1 MRKFLS
7 ILSLLSVLMGGAIL
21 SSCKKEKEI
30 VHVGQ
35 VALDQT
41 SLEMVEGTT
50 AKLVA
55 TVLPA
60 EAEDKTLEWSSTD
73 AEVATVDADGL
84 VSALKPGTAVIKATA
99 KDGGIA
105 ASCEV
110 SVTKRIIAVTGITL
124 DKTTLPIKV
133 GGNYT
138 LAATIAPPDAT
149 DKSVTWASDDTDVAM
164 VDSKGKVVGVSVGT
178 AHITATSV
186 SYPDIKAECEVN
198 VSSDVVAVT
207 GVTLD
212 KTEATLVVGETLQ
225 LAATIAPENATDQRV
240 RWSVSPESI
249 ASVSESGLVTAITAG
264 NATVT
269 ATTMDGGFSAT
280 CALTVNHNEVLSI
293 AFSQA
298 STSPIRLE
306 YGSKQVLTVVFNPE
320 NASNTALDWSFSPA
334 GAARIDEGES
344 SGNSYAV
351 YFDQSR
357 TGKITVTATSQQ
369 TPSVKT
375 SQTFTIWCNPTA
387 MTAYPASFIIST
399 GGTANLS
406 AIFEPTYATETGL
419 TYASNDESI
428 VTVDNSGKMTGVAAG
443 ETTVTMTSKAVSSLT
458 QTCNVKVIAVNKVSI
473 NDGEAQSYQTGSLG
487 TLLQDKTVTSLVWEA
502 GVLDADDVASLNSQ
516 CRSTATSIDMRNVL
530 FSPGDKTYQVYGSSS
545 TYKIESATELPSGIF
560 LNFNQLTSLQLP
572 AVKSIRE
579 YAINRTG
586 LTSLTLPEG
595 LVNVRDYG
603 IAMNSS
609 LKTMNFPSTLTDAS
623 QSAFR
628 ENSVLEGTLDLSHF
642 KYIRSQLLEGCKKVT
657 KIILGAALESIDGTA
672 FATMESLQ
680 TFEFTGENTYY
691 KTTGSWITS
700 KDGTIVYFVPM
711 AGANGSGYVVVPE
724 GVKEIRKAVF
734 NYYHLTNIL
743 LPEGFESF
751 PQMYALGHYTGQEIT
766 LPSTLKSMH
775 YLTFGYSTTLKKV
788 TVLAETPPTILDS
801 TDHAFHECKALE
813 EIFVPAGSVDAY
825 KAADGWKAHAD
836 IIKAIPTE

>member
-1 MRKFLS
+1 MNTRRFLS
-7 ILSLLSVLMGGAIL
+7 IVALLSVLAGVAVL

-35 VALDQT
+35 VTLDQT
-41 SLEMVEGTT
+41 TLKIVQGTT
-50 AKLVA
+50 AQLVA

-60 EAEDKTLEWSSTD
+60 EAVDKTLEWSSSD
-73 AEVATVDADGL
+73 AEIATVDADGL
-84 VSALKPGTAVIKATA
+84 VSAIKLGTTVIKATA

-105 ASCEV
+105 GSC
-110 SVTKRIIAVTGITL
+110 T
-124 DKTTLPIKV
+124 
-133 GGNYT
+133 
-138 LAATIAPPDAT
+138 
-149 DKSVTWASDDTDVAM
+149 
-164 VDSKGKVVGVSVGT
+164 
-178 AHITATSV
+178 
-186 SYPDIKAECEVN
+186 
-198 VSSDVVAVT
+198 
-207 GVTLD
+207 
-212 KTEATLVVGETLQ
+212 
-225 LAATIAPENATDQRV
+225 
-240 RWSVSPESI
+240 
-249 ASVSESGLVTAITAG
+249 
-264 NATVT
+264 
-269 ATTMDGGFSAT
+269 
-280 CALTVNHNEVLSI
+280 
-293 AFSQA
+293 
-298 STSPIRLE
+298 
-306 YGSKQVLTVVFNPE
+306 
-320 NASNTALDWSFSPA
+320 
-334 GAARIDEGES
+334 
-344 SGNSYAV
+344 
-351 YFDQSR
+351 
-357 TGKITVTATSQQ
+357 
-369 TPSVKT
+369 
-375 SQTFTIWCNPTA
+375 
-387 MTAYPASFIIST
+387 
-399 GGTANLS
+399 
-406 AIFEPTYATETGL
+406 
-419 TYASNDESI
+419 
-428 VTVDNSGKMTGVAAG
+428 
-443 ETTVTMTSKAVSSLT
+443 
-458 QTCNVKVIAVNKVSI
+458 VKVIPTNCVSI
-473 NDGEAQSYQTGSLG
+473 NGEEDQGYQVGALG
-487 TLLQDKTVTSLVWEA
+487 TLLQGKTVTSLVWEA
-502 GVLDADDVASLNSQ
+502 GSLDADDVAALNSH
-516 CRSTATSIDMRNVL
+516 CRSTATSIDFRNAH

-572 AVKSIRE
+572 AVKSIGK
-579 YAINRTG
+579 YAINHTG

-595 LVNVRDYG
+595 LENVRDYG

-609 LKTMNFPSTLTDAS
+609 LKTMNIPSTLKDAS

-734 NYYHLTNIL
+734 NYYHLINIL

-751 PQMYALGHYTGQEIT
+751 PQMYALGHYTGQEVT
-766 LPSTLKSMH
+766 LPSTLKSMN

-788 TVLAETPPTILDS
+788 TVLAETPPTILENN
-801 TDHAFHECKALE
+801 THAFHECKALA